1 MNTSVLL
8 LCITMIPAIT
18 ESRLAF
24 RQQVSHD
31 ATVDIGYEQDH
42 HEWLEVVFG
51 CHPNGPGVQI
61 VGDVVCKEGRLLTF
75 PNILQHRVS
84 PFSLAD
90 PTKPGHRKI
99 LALFLV
105 DPSIRVISTANIPPQ
120 RHDWWTEELTRLSAL
135 GKLPLELQYQ
145 VMKEADFPIQM
156 EEAKNLRGELMEERK
171 TFVQDQQATFEMN
184 TFSLCE
190 H

>member
-1 MNTSVLL
+1 M
-8 LCITMIPAIT
+8 
-18 ESRLAF
+18 
-24 RQQVSHD
+24 
-31 ATVDIGYEQDH
+31 VDMSYSTYDLKF
-42 HEWLEVVFG
+42 LEVVIG
-51 CHPNGPGVQI
+51 CKQDGPCLQV
-61 VGDVVCKEGRLLTF
+61 VGDVVCKEGCLLTF
-75 PNILQHRVS
+75 PNIPQHRVS
-84 PFSLAD
+84 PLSLAD
-90 PTKPGHRKI
+90 PAKPGHRKI

-120 RHDWWTEELTRLSAL
+120 RHDWWTGELTRLSAL

-156 EEAKNLRGELMEERK
+156 EEAKSLRGELMEERK